1 MTVLLFALF
10 ILNALDLLV
19 FPTVLRC
26 PESSA
31 QPATAASPAA
41 FCIYRIQHGLS
52 VMPAGSTNAIKLTKN
67 RLNGKSP

>member
-10 ILNALDLLV
+10 IFNALDLLV

-31 QPATAASPAA
+31 QPATAAGPAV
-41 FCIYRIQHGLS
+41 FCIYRIRHGHS
-52 VMPAGSTNAIKLTKN
+52 AMPAGSTHD
-67 RLNGKSP
+67 R